1 MAIQLSLK
9 EGADILM
16 GTDPDCDRM
25 GVAAKNPDGGM
36 TLITGNQIG
45 AMLADYRISILKAMG
60 WIIKSL
66 LIVLLIYLVTFTLYC
81 LMLYN
86 ALN

>member
-25 GVAAKNPDGGM
+25 GVAVKNPDGGM
-36 TLITGNQIG
+36 TLITGNQIS
-45 AMLADYRISILKAMG
+45 ADVGRLSDKQAENDGVDSQRRDSVGGLD
-60 WIIKSL
+60 
-66 LIVLLIYLVTFTLYC
+66 
-81 LMLYN
+81 
-86 ALN
+86 